1 MNTQRFT
8 SAALD
13 EISDYLVSDRDTH
26 KVLDR
31 KFGELGIKEPIPE
44 PSPEEEAYKAMGMR
58 RGVHYGVMKPS
69 KRDRLRYALGFQYNW
84 SGNNGVLQ
92 LIKTLNEPVV
102 YTRDPAGFRAF
113 CAGLNRILR
122 FQGVE
127 YRDDGQFHRVEPTRT
142 LSEAERRAAALENK
156 IAFRR
161 IHHDPGVGTFV
172 LIRPA
177 QTFYE
182 RIKIAFRRIHHEV
195 RRYCKAE
202 YMKED
207 YFHAVVEAYKGLAE
221 RIREQSGYTT
231 DGLALMKQSF
241 ERPSPKQ
248 GGYPTLAF
256 NTLTAVTERNE
267 HDGFLDFLN
276 GCTRF
281 FRNPMSHT
289 PKVKWH
295 RDVDDAVDC
304 LTLISLLHFIL
315 DDCHLTTPSHG

>member
-1 MNTQRFT
+1 MDTQRFT

-13 EISDYLVSDRDTH
+13 EIADYLVSDRDTH

-69 KRDRLRYALGFQYNW
+69 KRDRLRHALGFQYNW
-84 SGNNGVLQ
+84 SGNNGLLQ

-161 IHHDPGVGTFV
+161 IHH
-172 LIRPA
+172 
-177 QTFYE
+177 
-182 RIKIAFRRIHHEV
+182 EV

-207 YFHAVVEAYKGLAE
+207 YFHAVVEAYRGLAE

-256 NTLTAVTERNE
+256 NTLTTVTERNE

-281 FRNPMSHT
+281 F
-289 PKVKWH
+289 
-295 RDVDDAVDC
+295 A
-304 LTLISLLHFIL
+304 TL
-315 DDCHLTTPSHG
+315 CPTRRR

>member
-1 MNTQRFT
+1 MTTQPFT

-13 EISDYLVSDRDTH
+13 EMADYLVSDRDTH
-26 KVLDR
+26 KVLDH
-31 KFGELGIKEPIPE
+31 KFAELGISEPIPG
-44 PSPEEEAYKAMGMR
+44 PSPEEKAYKAMGMR
-58 RGVHYGVMKPS
+58 RGVHYRVSRPS
-69 KRDRLRYALGFQYNW
+69 KRDRLRYALGFQYNR

-102 YTRDPAGFRAF
+102 YARDPEGFRAF

-122 FQGVE
+122 FYGAE
-127 YRDDGQFHRVEPTRT
+127 YQDDGQFHYVDPTRT
-142 LSEAERRAAALENK
+142 LSEAEQRAAVLDNK
-156 IAFRR
+156 L
-161 IHHDPGVGTFV
+161 T
-172 LIRPA
+172 
-177 QTFYE
+177 
-182 RIKIAFRRIHHEV
+182 FRRIHHEV

-202 YMKED
+202 YVEKN

-221 RIREQSGYTT
+221 RIREMTGYAT
-231 DGLALMKQSF
+231 DGLELMRQSF
-241 ERPSPKQ
+241 ERPPPRQ

-256 NTLTAVTERNE
+256 NTLTTVTERNE
-267 HDGFLDFLN
+267 HDGLLDFLN

-304 LTLISLLHFIL
+304 LTLISLLHFVL
-315 DDCHLTTPSHG
+315 DFCYPTMPTQR